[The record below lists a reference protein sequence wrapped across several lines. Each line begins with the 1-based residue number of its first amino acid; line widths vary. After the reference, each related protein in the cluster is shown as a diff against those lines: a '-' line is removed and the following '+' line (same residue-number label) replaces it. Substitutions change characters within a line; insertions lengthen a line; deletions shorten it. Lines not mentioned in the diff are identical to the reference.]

1 MKTFETIRFNP
12 HQCRQELESF
22 RSLLSRNGQLSE
34 KKDLLPLFIK
44 RKHLTALLGT
54 LHPSISNMDR
64 IAHEYDL
71 FGDFTCDFVVGD
83 SERNAYCFV
92 EFEDARKSSV
102 FSQGTRPTSKWGSR
116 FEKGFSQI
124 VDWAYKLADAEK
136 TDTFQ
141 DRFGSQTID
150 SMSILVIG
158 RSHFITPS
166 ELKRL
171 EWRRKFVMVNSQ
183 QIRCMTYDQLLKE
196 FDYSMSIYPAV
207 AEAEAAAKDI
217 NS

>member
-12 HQCRQELESF
+12 HHCRQELESF
-22 RSLLSRNGQLSE
+22 RRLLSSKGQLSE
-34 KKDLLPLFIK
+34 RRDLLPLFTE
-44 RKHLTALLGT
+44 RRHLTALLGT

-71 FGDFTCDFVVGD
+71 FGDFACDFVVGD

-92 EFEDARKSSV
+92 EFEDAEKNSV

-124 VDWAYKLADAEK
+124 VDWAYKLADTEK
-136 TDTFQ
+136 SDSFQ
-141 DRFGSQTID
+141 ERFGSQTID

-158 RSHFITPS
+158 RSHFITSS

-171 EWRRKFVMVNSQ
+171 EWRRKFVTVNSQ

-196 FDYSMSIYPAV
+196 FDYFMSIYPAA

-217 NS
+217 SS